1 MPFLLHYNSKGQ
13 QKITILVIIVEMIIL
28 QEIATQQTFSFIPR
42 SQTYD
47 SMFITDDQTNT
58 EVEVT
63 IDVNTNG
70 DYYDTISAIFDIKQ
84 NHFYNL
90 VIKNGTDVVHLD
102 RIFCTNQPVATYSV
116 NDGQFTSRPSN
127 NEFIIY
133 E

>member
-1 MPFLLHYNSKGQ
+1 
-13 QKITILVIIVEMIIL
+13 MIIL

-47 SMFITDDQTNT
+47 GLFITDDQTNT
-58 EVEVT
+58 EVQVT
-63 IDVNTNG
+63 IDANTNG

-84 NHFYNL
+84 NHFYDL
-90 VIKNGTDVVHLD
+90 VIKNGTDIVHKD

-116 NDGQFTSRPSN
+116 NNGEFTSRASN
-127 NEFIIY
+127 NEFIIN